1 MVSEKD
7 RAKEI
12 VENIVK
18 EFGCYLLDFS
28 LNQYGSRTFIKVVAE
43 SDAEITIQQITE
55 ITKNIK
61 RNEKFDNLF
70 PSGFQL
76 EVTSAGVNFCLKD
89 GRDFVRNKGRKLK
102 IFYNNPDIESPVV
115 GKLLDVTKSSLSISV
130 SGDLRK
136 IDLDDIKY
144 GKVILEW

>member
-7 RAKEI
+7 KAIGI

-28 LNQYGSRTFIKVVAE
+28 LNRYGSRTFIKVVAE
-43 SDAEITIQQITE
+43 SDTEITIQQIAE

-61 RNEKFDNLF
+61 RDEKFDNLF

-76 EVTSAGVNFCLKD
+76 EVTSAGVNFHLKD
-89 GRDFVRNKGRKLK
+89 RRDFVRNKGRKLK
-102 IFYNNPDIESPVV
+102 IFFNRPDIESPIVWQ
-115 GKLLDVTKSSLSISV
+115 LLEVAESSLSISV
-130 SGDLRK
+130 SGELRK